1 MKDLVLRDYESVEDL
16 RNRLKEMEKNPT
28 QVVPDSAKYQLT
40 EEDDWD
46 IP

>member
-1 MKDLVLRDYESVEDL
+1 MLRDYESVEDL

-28 QVVPDSAKYQLT
+28 QVVTDSAKYQLT